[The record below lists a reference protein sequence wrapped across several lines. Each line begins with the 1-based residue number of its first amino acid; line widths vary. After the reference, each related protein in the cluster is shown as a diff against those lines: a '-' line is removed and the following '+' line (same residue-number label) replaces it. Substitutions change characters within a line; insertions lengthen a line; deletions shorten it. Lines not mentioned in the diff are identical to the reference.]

1 MIRVEEATH
10 PRSSKN
16 HVKMLMF
23 PSLSSRH
30 GFLFDLLAPWL
41 PSSSGVI
48 ATSSPAQL
56 GLGGANGVSL
66 YRRAV
71 GLSDWKKNP
80 SSEVSCVLLLFGS
93 YFHWISED
101 GSVDERQT

>member
-1 MIRVEEATH
+1 MIHVEEATH

-23 PSLSSRH
+23 PSFSSRH

-48 ATSSPAQL
+48 ARSASSARL
-56 GLGGANGVSL
+56 GWSQGGFV
-66 YRRAV
+66 V
-71 GLSDWKKNP
+71 
-80 SSEVSCVLLLFGS
+80 SEVSWIVRLEESSELRGELFDVVFPLDFGRADLVL
-93 YFHWISED
+93 EA
-101 GSVDERQT
+101 

>member
-1 MIRVEEATH
+1 M
-10 PRSSKN
+10 S
-16 HVKMLMF
+16 MF
-23 PSLSSRH
+23 PSFSSRH

-66 YRRAV
+66 CRRSV
-71 GLSDWKKNP
+71 GLSDWKKAP
-80 SSEVSCVLLLFGS
+80 SSEGSCLMFVFVGS
-93 YFHWISED
+93 LFHWISED
-101 GSVDERQT
+101 PIWPWKRR